1 MCGQVLDAFDDFDG
15 DSDSEKPT
23 LKPSNLHERSP
34 LPSSCVRYSGTPGLR
49 GVLGYSRAC
58 AGFRVLKGCAGY
70 WMRGAGHRK
79 DCVSAGGCGS

>member
-1 MCGQVLDAFDDFDG
+1 MHAAPLSINRGLGSVCGQVLDAFDDFDG

-49 GVLGYSRAC
+49 GVLGYSRA
-58 AGFRVLKGCAGY
+58 ARDTG
-70 WMRGAGHRK
+70 
-79 DCVSAGGCGS
+79 